1 MKHIG
6 QNQKEI
12 SKLQVQLEQ
21 KDKMIEDLQQ
31 FPNKKELNKSV
42 LDFLNA
48 ETIEQSVQRILKD
61 DSEVAFKFKGTDV
74 SSVLQQISGKKPT
87 LLVRTI

>member
-1 MKHIG
+1 MKQIE

-12 SKLQVQLEQ
+12 SKLQSSIEL

-31 FPNKKELNKSV
+31 FPNKKELNKNV

-61 DSEVAFKFKGTDV
+61 DSDVAFKFKGTDV
-74 SSVLQQISGKKPT
+74 SSMLQQLSGKQST
-87 LLVRTI
+87 L